1 MSFPMQIIGYC
12 CDIEYHITRSV
23 TSLMAAQA
31 NIPPDVPDPNEALTF
46 YKLDAQLNSVI
57 LYSLLHG
64 IYTGIIVVTLGNM
77 INMDKSRSTG
87 RAMITTI
94 ILLYISTTIA
104 FAFTWSYIHSMLVVH
119 GQTLWTKYILYQNPG
134 VDITIGATTA
144 GVFSTLLADS
154 TMVWR
159 CWVMWGR
166 RWLTVL
172 LPGLLLVSHTVFKI
186 IAISRHYV
194 YPDGYMVEYVLCSS
208 FTLASTL
215 WCTLLIICRI
225 VILVQP
231 SRLGAYRRVIEI
243 LVESSALYA
252 ISLILFVAFY
262 ARNDAIF
269 YYFDVLS
276 AIARG
281 IAPTFLV
288 GRVAAGHARPDES
301 WQGGII
307 EPSLRFATESRDRH
321 SQQDVM
327 TTLIDDREAQL
338 EINDASGRYMLEGSQ
353 EDTANEGVICEDVIT
368 ERTAA
373 GRFMNE
379 SPVRGDDRA
388 ADLVTR

>member
-1 MSFPMQIIGYC
+1 MQIIGFC
-12 CDIEYHITRSV
+12 CDIEYHITRGV

-31 NIPPDVPDPNEALTF
+31 NIPPDVPDSNKALIF
-46 YKLDAQLNSVI
+46 YKLDVQLNSVI

-64 IYTGIIVVTLGNM
+64 IYTGIFAVTLGNM
-77 INMDKSRSTG
+77 ISMDKSRPTR
-87 RAMITTI
+87 RAMVTII

-104 FAFTWSYIHSMLVVH
+104 FAFTWSYIYSMFVGH
-119 GQTLWTKYILYQNPG
+119 GQTLWTKYMLYQNPG
-134 VDITIGATTA
+134 VGITIGATTA
-144 GVFSTLLADS
+144 SVFSTLLADS

-186 IAISRHYV
+186 IAICRHYAP
-194 YPDGYMVEYVLCSS
+194 PDGYMLAYVLCSS
-208 FTLASTL
+208 FALASTL

-269 YYFDVLS
+269 YYFDILS
-276 AIARG
+276 AITRG

-307 EPSLRFATESRDRH
+307 EPSLRFTTGSGDRH
-321 SQQDVM
+321 SQQDAV
-327 TTLIDDREAQL
+327 TTLSDDREAQR
-338 EINDASGRYMLEGSQ
+338 EIDEASGRYMLEGSQ
-353 EDTANEGVICEDVIT
+353 EDTANEGVICEDVIA
-368 ERTAA
+368 ERPEA
-373 GRFMNE
+373 GRFTNE
-379 SPVRGDDRA
+379 SPVRGDDLA
-388 ADLVTR
+388 AELATG